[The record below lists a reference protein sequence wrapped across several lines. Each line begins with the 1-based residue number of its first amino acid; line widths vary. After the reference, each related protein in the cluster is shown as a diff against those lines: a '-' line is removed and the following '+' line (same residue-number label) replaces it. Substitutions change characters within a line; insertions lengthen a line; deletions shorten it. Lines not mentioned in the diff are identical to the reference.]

1 MSFSIDVAAMQ
12 RMALVK
18 MDGGLGSQMWQ
29 YALSLAVAK
38 SSSFTV
44 KHELSWFRHYA
55 KDIRGVE
62 NRLFILKRVFTNIN
76 LRFPSENERLFFQI
90 ALNRY
95 PDSICNFDPDILALK
110 QSTYLGGYYVNAQ
123 YVTRAEKEIREAYV
137 FAPAV
142 KESNHAILQTIH
154 AAPMPVAVHV
164 RRGDYIGSIHEVLT
178 ARYFERAF
186 KMLAAALQ
194 PKPTFFVFSNG
205 MEWTKKAFAGL
216 PYDFVYVDAND
227 NDSVAGDLFLMTQC
241 KHFIISNSSLS
252 WWGAWLSQRAENKTV
267 IMPSKWRGG
276 KSPIPGECM
285 RVEGWHM
292 CPVE

>member
-1 MSFSIDVAAMQ
+1 M
-12 RMALVK
+12 
-18 MDGGLGSQMWQ
+18 
-29 YALSLAVAK
+29 
-38 SSSFTV
+38 
-44 KHELSWFRHYA
+44 E
-55 KDIRGVE
+55 
-62 NRLFILKRVFTNIN
+62 
-76 LRFPSENERLFFQI
+76 
-90 ALNRY
+90 
-95 PDSICNFDPDILALK
+95 
-110 QSTYLGGYYVNAQ
+110 
-123 YVTRAEKEIREAYV
+123 
-137 FAPAV
+137 
-142 KESNHAILQTIH
+142 ESNLDMLQAIH

-164 RRGDYIGSIHEVLT
+164 RRGDYIGSMHEVLT
-178 ARYFERAF
+178 PRYFERAF
-186 KMLAAALQ
+186 KILAAALQ

-205 MEWTKKAFAGL
+205 MEWAKKAFAGL

-227 NDSVAGDLFLMTQC
+227 NDNVAGDLFLMTQC

>member
-1 MSFSIDVAAMQ
+1 MSFSIDVAAIQ

-18 MDGGLGSQMWQ
+18 VDGGLGSQMWQ
-29 YALSLAVAK
+29 YALSLAVGK
-38 SSSFTV
+38 GSSFTV
-44 KHELSWFRHYA
+44 KHDLSWFRHYA

-62 NRLFILKRVFTNIN
+62 NRFFILNSVFTNIN
-76 LRFPSENERLFFQI
+76 LRLPSENERLFFHI

-110 QSTYLGGYYVNAQ
+110 QPTYLGGYYVNAQ
-123 YVTRAEKEIREAYV
+123 YVTSAEKEIREAYV

-142 KESNHAILQTIH
+142 EESNLDMLQAIH

-164 RRGDYIGSIHEVLT
+164 RRGDYIGSMHEVLT
-178 ARYFERAF
+178 PRYFERAF
-186 KMLAAALQ
+186 KILAAALQ

-227 NDSVAGDLFLMTQC
+227 NDNVAGDLFLMTQC

-252 WWGAWLSQRAENKTV
+252 WWGGLAFAA
-267 IMPSKWRGG
+267 GG
-276 KSPIPGECM
+276 E
-285 RVEGWHM
+285 
-292 CPVE
+292 